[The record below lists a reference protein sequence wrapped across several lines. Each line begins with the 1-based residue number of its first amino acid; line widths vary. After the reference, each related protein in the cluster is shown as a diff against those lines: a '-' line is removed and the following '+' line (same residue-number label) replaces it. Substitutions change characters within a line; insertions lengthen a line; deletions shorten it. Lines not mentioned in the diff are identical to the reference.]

1 MKLLLLPAVC
11 FLISVSVFSQSVL
24 NQFNAERIG
33 ITKNAMIV
41 LGSWGT
47 ANLAAGAIG
56 LASSHGEAKY
66 FYQMNLIWGAANLL
80 IAAPTYFSLKHSNAD
95 EPLPETIKQQSGI
108 EKTFLVNAAL
118 DLVYLSAG
126 AYCLQKAT
134 NDSKKDLY
142 NGYGKSLLLQ
152 GGGLLIFDVTM
163 SIINIGHG
171 KKLYKILN
179 RFQVS
184 GKSVSAVWKL

>member
-1 MKLLLLPAVC
+1 
-11 FLISVSVFSQSVL
+11 
-24 NQFNAERIG
+24 
-33 ITKNAMIV
+33 
-41 LGSWGT
+41 
-47 ANLAAGAIG
+47 
-56 LASSHGEAKY
+56 
-66 FYQMNLIWGAANLL
+66 
-80 IAAPTYFSLKHSNAD
+80 
-95 EPLPETIKQQSGI
+95 
-108 EKTFLVNAAL
+108 VNAAL